1 MPRLISNTS
10 QNSNT
15 CYRASAG
22 GSFLSGFFGKAAV
35 ARSLRSLTPRQL
47 GDEDEVDED
56 VKAEM
61 DRVANGG
68 ADNDVVKAGD
78 GPTSMASRH
87 LLVGSSY

>member
-1 MPRLISNTS
+1 MSS
-10 QNSNT
+10 
-15 CYRASAG
+15 
-22 GSFLSGFFGKAAV
+22 FFGKAAV
-35 ARSLRSLTPRQL
+35 ARSLRSLTPKQL

-68 ADNDVVKAGD
+68 ADNDVVKV
-78 GPTSMASRH
+78 GPTSMASRL